1 MKSEIII
8 EELPTDP
15 DIARVLELTGRNLRW
30 FDEHAMEGQI
40 FSRYRG
46 RFIAV
51 SKGELFVG
59 DSRTEVEQLAHTR
72 HPQDIP
78 HIRYI
83 PQEKAPRIYAY

>member
-8 EELPTDP
+8 ENSYDP
-15 DIARVLELTGRNLRW
+15 DITRVLELTGRNLRW
-30 FDEHAMEGQI
+30 FDEHAVEREI

-51 SKGELFVG
+51 SKGELFIG
-59 DSRTEVEQLAHTR
+59 IAGQRSSNSRAQSIR
-72 HPQDIP
+72 RYS

>member
-1 MKSEIII
+1 MNPKIIV
-8 EELPTDP
+8 EELPADP
-15 DIARVLELTGRNLRW
+15 DIARVLELSGRNLRW
-30 FDEHAMEGQI
+30 FDEHAVECEI

-59 DSRTEVEQLAHTR
+59 DSRTEVEHLSRKR
-72 HPQDIP
+72 HPEDIP